1 MEMLTSLSFLDKGEE
16 WPPHSQTERLK
27 KYADNRKRFKNKLG
41 FDRKKYNHI
50 ISLVGNKFRV
60 IDYKFLVNF
69 YKKVSLKTSDL
80 LFVEPPTIS
89 AGDDETKNTVIEQ
102 IKDLSD
108 LDNIGAQAA
117 IDASRYVDALLTIR
131 IPSADDEETQAQAY
145 IGITS
150 PLFWF
155 PVTSPMNLKE
165 ITQHVIAWTS
175 TETIIENGK
184 EKEVTYLD
192 YQIHYKGHY
201 ERGRKYV
208 EKGTIGDAIFV
219 GQPVEVE
226 DEEGVIGKQVSELE
240 RVDTGLSSFAIIP
253 AQNVVTSDTIFAIDD
268 YDDFASLVE
277 ELQVRLEKIA
287 HVLDKHA
294 DPSLSGPTSALTY
307 DEETGEWFLKMGDYY
322 HRNSKED
329 PAVEYVTWDG
339 KLESSFQ
346 EIELLLDL
354 IAVLSEMGSAI
365 FDRDSLKGS
374 GLSGRALRLLYV
386 NPLTKVRRIRNR
398 FDRSFKEAIAL
409 CSEVGYE
416 GKSVEKKDISIK
428 WNDGLPND
436 KKEDAEI
443 GVIRTGGKA
452 TDTIVAQIME
462 QDGLTKED
470 AEAKYAEIV
479 KETNAR
485 LLSEEPEPN
494 FFEDEED
501 EGEGEEI

>member
-1 MEMLTSLSFLDKGEE
+1 
-16 WPPHSQTERLK
+16 
-27 KYADNRKRFKNKLG
+27 
-41 FDRKKYNHI
+41 
-50 ISLVGNKFRV
+50 
-60 IDYKFLVNF
+60 
-69 YKKVSLKTSDL
+69 
-80 LFVEPPTIS
+80 
-89 AGDDETKNTVIEQ
+89 
-102 IKDLSD
+102 
-108 LDNIGAQAA
+108 
-117 IDASRYVDALLTIR
+117 
-131 IPSADDEETQAQAY
+131 
-145 IGITS
+145 
-150 PLFWF
+150 
-155 PVTSPMNLKE
+155 
-165 ITQHVIAWTS
+165 
-175 TETIIENGK
+175 
-184 EKEVTYLD
+184 
-192 YQIHYKGHY
+192 
-201 ERGRKYV
+201 
-208 EKGTIGDAIFV
+208 
-219 GQPVEVE
+219 
-226 DEEGVIGKQVSELE
+226 
-240 RVDTGLSSFAIIP
+240 GLSSFAIIP